1 MMRKLIILSVAV
13 ATSLVACKST
23 TKKTT
28 ETKVVAKTEQAA
40 CCSANKTASCC
51 DKKESAVKAYY
62 FHNTRRCVTC
72 KTVES
77 VATEALLTKNIT
89 LQSVNLEEA
98 EGKALAK
105 KLEVSGQTLLIVAG
119 DKKENLTNFAFLN
132 ARSNPDLL
140 KSKINATV
148 DALNK

>member
-1 MMRKLIILSVAV
+1 MRKLIILSVAV
-13 ATSLVACKST
+13 AASLVACKSN

-28 ETKVVAKTEQAA
+28 ETKAVAKVEKTA
-40 CCSANKTASCC
+40 CCSAEKTASCC

-77 VATEALLTKNIT
+77 VATEALMTKNIA

-98 EGKALAK
+98 EGKALAQ
-105 KLEVSGQTLLIVAG
+105 KLEVSGQTLLIVGG

-140 KSKINATV
+140 KSKIIATV